1 MKKVVFLLALILFG
15 IKSQCQSVFEGK
27 VLSKDGKSLAEASII
42 PENAKKI
49 IYTNDSGFFKLTI
62 PNSYNVIKLTVSR
75 VGYISKKLE
84 FNKSAVNVVIV
95 LEPEDQSLDEVVV
108 VGYGTQ
114 KKKDLTGSVVSL
126 SRDRLQSLPNNNFT
140 QALQGSL
147 PGVTVTT
154 NNAGAEGNEVSIL
167 IGGRNSITAGSR
179 PLIIFDGIPYE
190 GGFSDINPDDIQSIE
205 ILKDASAVAI
215 YGARGS
221 NGVILI
227 TGKTGKKGRTNISLD
242 LSHGQQ
248 TIAKRPNLLSPSEFY
263 EFKKFRNP
271 GAITPSEEAIYAAG
285 TGVNWY
291 DLASRDGSR
300 TSASLS
306 VSGGNDQ
313 TTFNLGLSSLN
324 VAGLAKG
331 DNFKRYT
338 LRPSI
343 DIKVNKFVNVGSN
356 TLFTFLDRSGSSA
369 NFSGASGQGANLAN
383 PLTSPYN
390 QDGSISIYAWP
401 EYNLMGNPINN
412 LLIANTDYSNKLFSS
427 NYIKV
432 ALPIKGLS
440 YKLNSGT
447 EITNRTI
454 RTSWGRNTT
463 NGYQKNGAGQII
475 SSTERNFTLENILN
489 YSRDFGDHSIN
500 VTALYSS
507 QSHDYESDASSGSNF
522 PNIDMNFS
530 YNLDQS
536 DPATRKTSS
545 TVFKENH
552 ISQMGRFNYSY
563 KSKYLFTLTSRR
575 DGYSGFGLDTKYGLF
590 TTAAVAWNLT
600 RENFLK
606 LPGYVSFLKIRTS
619 YGQNGNEAVGAYQ
632 TLTTLKNNA
641 YVIGGSTDTLKI
653 GYIPQIAGNPLLA
666 WESTNKLTVGVDFG
680 FFNNRITGSIDYYSS
695 ITGNPGLLL
704 KKQVSPI
711 TGYTSVLTN
720 IGKVKNS
727 GIEVALNTRNIVK
740 KDFTWSSNIVFA
752 FNKNKIVDLYGDG
765 KDDVGNKWFI
775 GQPINVNYDLLYD
788 GIYSN
793 AKDSINSA
801 IKSPLPRLG
810 NVRVKDI
817 NGDSIISTA
826 SDRTIIG
833 QLDPKIT
840 WGLTNIFT
848 YKQFSLSIFIHSVV
862 GVTKENPLAQ
872 DNVGTDVVT
881 NTTKKD
887 WWSVTN
893 PNGTHWANNNT
904 SNISPTTIK
913 IFERADFI
921 RLKDISLGYSLPSSI
936 LKKSGFTSFKIY
948 ATARNLFTITNYN
961 GLDPE
966 LGAAY
971 QLSVPLQRELTFGV
985 TVGL

>member
-1 MKKVVFLLALILFG
+1 MKKVVFLLVLILFG

-27 VLSKDGKSLAEASII
+27 VISKDGKPLPEASLILQNSKNI
-42 PENAKKI
+42 V
-49 IYTNDSGFFKLTI
+49 YTNDSGFFKLNI
-62 PNSYNVIKLTVSR
+62 SNSYNVIKLSVSR

-84 FNKSAVNVVIV
+84 FNKSAINVVIV
-95 LEPEDQSLDEVVV
+95 LEPEDKSLDEVVV

-114 KKKDLTGSVVSL
+114 KKKDLTGSVLSL
-126 SRDRLQSLPNNNFT
+126 SRDRLQGLPNNNFT

-154 NNAGAEGNEVSIL
+154 NNAGAEGNQVSIL
-167 IGGRNSITAGSR
+167 IGGRNSITAGTR
-179 PLIIFDGIPYE
+179 PLIVFDGIPFE
-190 GGFSDINPDDIQSIE
+190 GGFSEINPDDIQSIE

-227 TGKTGKKGRTNISLD
+227 TGKTGRKGRTNINLD
-242 LSHGQQ
+242 LSYGQQ
-248 TIAKRPNLLSPSEFY
+248 TIANRPDLLSPSEFY
-263 EFKKFRNP
+263 AFKKLRNP
-271 GAITPSEEAIYAAG
+271 GAITPSEEAINTAG

-291 DLASRDGSR
+291 DLASRNGTRSA
-300 TSASLS
+300 ASLS

-313 TTFNLGLSSLN
+313 TTFNLGISSLN
-324 VAGLAKG
+324 VEGLAKG

-343 DIKVNKFVNVGSN
+343 DLKVNKFINVGSN

-369 NFSGASGQGANLAN
+369 NFSGANGQGANLAN
-383 PLTSPYN
+383 PLTNPYN
-390 QDGSISIYAWP
+390 PDGSISIYAWP
-401 EYNLMGNPINN
+401 EYNLMGNPLNN
-412 LLIANTDYSNKLFSS
+412 LLILNTDYSNKIFSS

-440 YKLNSGT
+440 YKLNSGV

-463 NGYQKNGAGQII
+463 NGYQKNGAGQLNT
-475 SSTERNFTLENILN
+475 STERNFTLENILN
-489 YSRDFGDHSIN
+489 YSREFGDHSIN
-500 VTALYSS
+500 ITALYSS
-507 QSHDYESDASSGSNF
+507 QSHDYESDVTNGSNF

-536 DPATRKTSS
+536 DPLTRKTSS
-545 TVFKENH
+545 TVYKENH
-552 ISQMGRFNYSY
+552 ISQMGRLNYSY

-575 DGYSGFGLDTKYGLF
+575 DGYSGFGLDTKYGVF
-590 TTAAVAWNLT
+590 TTAAIAWNLT
-600 RENFLK
+600 KENFLK
-606 LPGYVSFLKIRTS
+606 LPSYITLLKLRTS
-619 YGQNGNEAVGAYQ
+619 YGQNGNEAVSAYQ

-641 YVIGGSTDTLKI
+641 YVIGGSADTLKI

-666 WESTNKLTVGVDFG
+666 WESTNKWTIGLDFG
-680 FFNNRITGSIDYYSS
+680 LFNNRITGSIDYYSS

-704 KKQVSPI
+704 KKQISPI
-711 TGYTSVLTN
+711 TGYTSVLAN
-720 IGKVKNS
+720 IGKVSNQ
-727 GIEVALNTRNIVK
+727 GIEVALNTRNIIK
-740 KDFTWSSNIVFA
+740 KDFTWSSSIVFA

-775 GQPINVNYDLLYD
+775 GKPINVNYDLLYD
-788 GIYSN
+788 GIYKNS
-793 AKDSINSA
+793 KDSSNSG
-801 IKSPLPRLG
+801 IKSPLPMLG
-810 NVRVKDI
+810 NIRIKDI
-817 NGDSIISTA
+817 NGDSIISVA

-833 QLDPKIT
+833 QVDPKIT
-840 WGLTNIFT
+840 WGFTNTFI
-848 YKQFSLSIFIHSVV
+848 YKQLSLSIFIQSVI

-887 WWSVTN
+887 WWSITN
-893 PNGTHWANNNT
+893 PNGTHWANNAT
-904 SNISPTTIK
+904 ANISPITVK
-913 IFERADFI
+913 VYENADFI
-921 RLKDISLGYSLPSSI
+921 RLKDISLGYSLPASI
-936 LKKSGFTSFKIY
+936 LKKTGITNFKIY
-948 ATARNLFTITNYN
+948 ATARNLLTITNYK

-966 LGAAY
+966 LGAAF
-971 QLSVPLQRELTFGV
+971 QLSVPLQREFTFGV